1 MKRGSTASTENF
13 DEELAVK
20 ELFYLMKKAKS
31 CDKRVLVALEV
42 NLKKLKAHS
51 GVQEIEIGYS
61 EILLDL
67 EDQFAKILNG
77 AGLHKKTTKNANRC
91 PELFELVFKAVDL
104 FQGKM
109 ITLGAT

>member
-1 MKRGSTASTENF
+1 MKRGSTVSTENF

-20 ELFYLMKKAKS
+20 ELFNLMKKAKS

-61 EILLDL
+61 SVLISS
-67 EDQFAKILNG
+67 K
-77 AGLHKKTTKNANRC
+77 
-91 PELFELVFKAVDL
+91 
-104 FQGKM
+104 
-109 ITLGAT
+109 